1 MLLDQFSSILILV
14 SFRFGGSNPFFLTDV
29 DELCS
34 EFHEVLRIIKFQL
47 LTSGVYIFRVNTYF
61 PFFREITFFG
71 EETFVDIFPCPY
83 FDRIPYVE
91 PSSRTE
97 VQPHIVRI
105 ALDPHGTRA
114 VQKLLEV
121 LKLPEH
127 MKMVTALFRV
137 VLVAESH

>member
-1 MLLDQFSSILILV
+1 MGAQI
-14 SFRFGGSNPFFLTDV
+14 RFFLTDV
-29 DELCS
+29 DEICF

-61 PFFREITFFG
+61 PFFREITFIG
-71 EETFVDIFPCPY
+71 EETFVDIF
-83 FDRIPYVE
+83 FVLTLTVFLNVE

-137 VLVAESH
+137 VLGAEPHRIDR